1 MFNFTKTNKSELL
14 NDNLRELENRFQ
26 ERIDEHDKYYK
37 LHIQKLD
44 EKLVV
49 LEEKHKIT
57 YELMDKLYDYRFQE
71 INNNTAKLST
81 QMSCKLNQCISV
93 YDNKLGNTFT
103 TLQDGMQ
110 NITNQI
116 NILNNNQNEI
126 MIEMQKLKNNAGNNF
141 GEQCI

>member
-71 INNNTAKLST
+71 INNNIWSNFIIFSSIILY
-81 QMSCKLNQCISV
+81 LFNVVLFFYFIIS
-93 YDNKLGNTFT
+93 K
-103 TLQDGMQ
+103 
-110 NITNQI
+110 IIKI
-116 NILNNNQNEI
+116 NICNL
-126 MIEMQKLKNNAGNNF
+126 
-141 GEQCI
+141 